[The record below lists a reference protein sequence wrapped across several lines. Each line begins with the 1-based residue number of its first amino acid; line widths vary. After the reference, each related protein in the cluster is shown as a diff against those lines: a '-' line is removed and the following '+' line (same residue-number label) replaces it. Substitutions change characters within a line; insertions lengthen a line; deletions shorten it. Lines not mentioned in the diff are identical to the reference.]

1 MSRLYFSWDFVQH
14 ISHFLLL
21 SFAVLTFIL
30 SMNWKYFGFNFP
42 CFFWINPLT
51 RFPSLLSLSVFM
63 GFYFLFFCRVV
74 SASKLAQECICPFS
88 SPFSSLHPMLYFL
101 CPSSPKYWLTVMVAL
116 CVSCCCWQVCLLNRR
131 KSKER
136 EGGGR
141 RLESILAGL
150 FVMNCTTIY
159 FPAVCLFSHNVAE
172 FLFFIFL
179 FQIRKLCQPRFEKG
193 TWLPRVS

>member
-1 MSRLYFSWDFVQH
+1 
-14 ISHFLLL
+14 
-21 SFAVLTFIL
+21 
-30 SMNWKYFGFNFP
+30 MNRKYFVSIFHVSSELIP
-42 CFFWINPLT
+42 SSASPLCCRCLCLWVVFF
-51 RFPSLLSLSVFM
+51 FV
-63 GFYFLFFCRVV
+63 FFCGVV

-172 FLFFIFL
+172 FFSFLFFHFSFSDQEAVSATVWERNMASQGKLIL
-179 FQIRKLCQPRFEKG
+179 FSEL
-193 TWLPRVS
+193 

>member
-1 MSRLYFSWDFVQH
+1 
-14 ISHFLLL
+14 
-21 SFAVLTFIL
+21 
-30 SMNWKYFGFNFP
+30 MNWKYFGFNFP

-172 FLFFIFL
+172 FFFFSFFFFRSGSCVSHGL
-179 FQIRKLCQPRFEKG
+179 RKEHGFPGWANTFFQTLTTSFSAASTR
-193 TWLPRVS
+193 THVH